1 MAVIN
6 PDNASVFDEGEVYL
20 LDWNY
25 TGSVEDVIPAP
36 GEVPGPE
43 WLDAGL
49 LGTEGVTYTPGLE
62 KTFYDGWGHPRFKGK
77 TSKGTMELSFN
88 ALEQNTVTKRIAY
101 GKHDGYV
108 SLPKGFKAHLLIIT
122 REDDVEEIEVTTRP
136 ALLTTGAWTK
146 SESGVR
152 TFPITADLFG
162 DSEGRVLRKVDEAT
176 AGPTAWT
183 VTVPAG
189 TTAGTFPLK
198 VDDQTVVGIAYNAT
212 TAAVKSALEAIV
224 GVGNV
229 TVTGTAGGPYTV
241 TLTTGG
247 VLSAP
252 PANLTPEGAVT
263 VVSAPVSP

>member
-152 TFPITADLFG
+152 TFPSTADLFG

-176 AGPTAWT
+176 AGPASYV
-183 VTVPAG
+183 VTMPSG
-189 TTAGTFPLK
+189 TTAGSFALRLN
-198 VDDQTVVGIAYNAT
+198 DQTVVGISYNAAST
-212 TAAVKSALEAIV
+212 AVKGAIESILPPDA
-224 GVGNV
+224 GSI
-229 TVTGTAGGPYTV
+229 TVTGPNGGPWTV
-241 TLTTGG
+241 ELPDGG
-247 VLSAP
+247 ALSSPTAS
-252 PANLTPEGAVT
+252 LTPTGQVAVT
-263 VVSAPVSP
+263 PVP

>member
-176 AGPTAWT
+176 AGPASYV
-183 VTVPAG
+183 VTVPPG
-189 TTAGTFPLK
+189 TTRWVLRAAAQRSDGRWHLVQRCEHRGEGGDR
-198 VDDQTVVGIAYNAT
+198 VD
-212 TAAVKSALEAIV
+212 
-224 GVGNV
+224 
-229 TVTGTAGGPYTV
+229 
-241 TLTTGG
+241 
-247 VLSAP
+247 P
-252 PANLTPEGAVT
+252 PAWHGHHHGDRSEWRALDGRASGRWRALIADRLAHTASRPPGLVR
-263 VVSAPVSP
+263 SA